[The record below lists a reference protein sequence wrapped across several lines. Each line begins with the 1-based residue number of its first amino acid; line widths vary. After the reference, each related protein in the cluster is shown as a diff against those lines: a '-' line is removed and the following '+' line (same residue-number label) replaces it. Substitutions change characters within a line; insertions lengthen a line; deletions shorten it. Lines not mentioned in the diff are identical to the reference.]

1 MHSRCQPALA
11 LLWSSSSSGDRHQ
24 LSKAWSWS
32 IGTYMAPLLP
42 HVLLQVSNLA
52 TCKCLRGGCM
62 QRHLIHQILSLLG
75 NLAWAQGGKSANFNL
90 GF

>member
-1 MHSRCQPALA
+1 MQSRRQPAVA

-32 IGTYMAPLLP
+32 MGTYMAPLLP
-42 HVLLQVSNLA
+42 HILLQVGILA

-62 QRHLIHQILSLLG
+62 QRHLIYQMLSCWEM
-75 NLAWAQGGKSANFNL
+75 LAWAQGRKSADSI
-90 GF
+90 